1 MDRQL
6 RYRIKA
12 FLPSAVIARA
22 RTTRNLAHVVRV
34 FNGRHP
40 RECPICGYRGRFAY
54 NGVQPVVADG
64 LCPGCRSIGRHRQHK
79 LLIDRHPEWLDGKD
93 LLHISAEPCFVDDY
107 RRRARSYVMGDYF
120 PAQGEVAVD
129 IQSMTFADQSFDLVI
144 CHNVIEHVP
153 DDRAALSE
161 FFRVLR
167 RGGVALLSAPLVDAW
182 AETYENPAMQTP
194 IERDLHFGQSDHF
207 RIYGRDLYDRIRAAG
222 FDLSV
227 DVAREPEVARYGL
240 ERGETIFIATRPAK
254 SPSE

>member
-1 MDRQL
+1 
-6 RYRIKA
+6 
-12 FLPSAVIARA
+12 
-22 RTTRNLAHVVRV
+22 
-34 FNGRHP
+34 
-40 RECPICGYRGRFAY
+40 
-54 NGVQPVVADG
+54 
-64 LCPGCRSIGRHRQHK
+64 
-79 LLIDRHPEWLDGKD
+79 
-93 LLHISAEPCFVDDY
+93 
-107 RRRARSYVMGDYF
+107 
-120 PAQGEVAVD
+120 
-129 IQSMTFADQSFDLVI
+129 
-144 CHNVIEHVP
+144 
-153 DDRAALSE
+153 
-161 FFRVLR
+161 VLR